1 MTGGAERGP
10 GERGRP
16 ERAPGDGPVYVLPPY
31 PPYPETDEVDL
42 MDYVRAVYARR
53 RLVLAVVLACT
64 LASVAVALLLPPY
77 YRATAVI
84 APVQDDTNANLSG
97 LMGQLGGL
105 APLTGMSVGT
115 PDDTQK
121 RIAILTSRAFTR
133 RIVEENDLMPVLFAD
148 RWDAARKGWKKGE
161 EVPTLWDAYRLFDDI
176 REVEQ
181 DPKTGLVT
189 VSILWGDPELAAN
202 WVRLH
207 IDTLNRYL
215 QAQAVREA
223 QDSIAYLMDQVD
235 KTSNVEMRQTLFNL
249 VEAQTKKSMLARV
262 REDFAF
268 KVIDPPIPPDK
279 RARPQRTL
287 IVVGAFVASCLLAV
301 VWALVAE
308 FAAGN
313 RRREGEP
320 PPAPP
325 ATTPR

>member
-10 GERGRP
+10 GEQGRP

-31 PPYPETDEVDL
+31 PPYGDTDEVDL
-42 MDYVRAVYARR
+42 MDYVRAVIARR
-53 RLVLAVVLACT
+53 RLVLAVVLVCT
-64 LASVAVALLLPPY
+64 LASVAVAFLLPPY

-84 APVQDDTNANLSG
+84 APVLDDSSSAMSG
-97 LMGQLGGL
+97 IMGQLGGL
-105 APLTGMSVGT
+105 APLAGMPLGA

-121 RIAILTSRAFTR
+121 RIAILTSRAFTKK
-133 RIVEENDLMPVLFAD
+133 IVEENDLMPVLFAD
-148 RWDAARKGWKKGE
+148 RWDAAAKRWKAGE
-161 EVPTLWDAYRLFDDI
+161 DPPDMWDAYRLFDDI

-189 VSILWGDPELAAN
+189 VSIEWGDPEVAAN

-223 QDSIAYLMDQVD
+223 EDSIAYLMDQVD

-249 VEAQTKKSMLARV
+249 VEAQTKKAMLAQV

-268 KVIDPPIPPDK
+268 KVIDPPIPPDE
-279 RARPQRTL
+279 RARPRRTL
-287 IVVGAFVASCLLAV
+287 IVVGAFFASCLLAV

-308 FAAGN
+308 FAGGG
-313 RRREGEP
+313 RRREDG
-320 PPAPP
+320 PAPP
-325 ATTPR
+325 A